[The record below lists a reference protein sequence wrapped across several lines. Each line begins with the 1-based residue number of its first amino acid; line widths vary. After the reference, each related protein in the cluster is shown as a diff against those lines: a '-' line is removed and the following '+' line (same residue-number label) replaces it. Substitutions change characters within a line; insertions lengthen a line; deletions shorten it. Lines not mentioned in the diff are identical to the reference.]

1 MRTAQQDMEERT
13 RLAVN
18 NKFEMLL
25 FRLGEAPGS
34 GRRELFGI
42 NVFKVREVLVMPA
55 VTELANTDAHMMGV
69 ANIRGQIIPVINLP
83 AVMGCDAK
91 KGLSILMVT
100 EFGRTVQAFAVEDV
114 AEIVQL
120 EWSQVL
126 PAEDSHA
133 GHLITG
139 IARLD
144 GATQDTRLAQVL
156 DVEQILKSVMPAVS
170 EEITREV
177 VGPPVVLP
185 AGTTIL
191 VADDSAV
198 AHSAIEL
205 GFKAMGVPVV
215 MTKNGKEAWERLQAM
230 HDAAAAQGK
239 SAKDLVAVVLTDLE
253 MPEMDGVTLTRLIK
267 QDPRFKNIPVVI
279 HSSLTGSTNEA
290 HIKSVGADAYV
301 AKSAPRELAATIRSV
316 LKTYSP
322 WQP

>member
-1 MRTAQQDMEERT
+1 MSITT
-13 RLAVN
+13 V
-18 NKFEMLL
+18 
-25 FRLGEAPGS
+25 
-34 GRRELFGI
+34 GI
-42 NVFKVREVLVMPA
+42 IGA
-55 VTELANTDAHMMGV
+55 GTMG
-69 ANIRGQIIPVINLP
+69 N
-83 AVMGCDAK
+83 
-91 KGLSILMVT
+91 
-100 EFGRTVQAFAVEDV
+100 
-114 AEIVQL
+114 
-120 EWSQVL
+120 
-126 PAEDSHA
+126 
-133 GHLITG
+133 G
-139 IARLD
+139 IAQVCAVSGIHVVMVDISDAAVAKGIANVSGSLDRLVKKEKIT
-144 GATQDTRLAQVL
+144 ATDKDAALARILGSTRYEDLKPAQLVIEAATENFDL
-156 DVEQILKSVMPAVS
+156 KVKILKQIDAVVAPEVIVTSNTSSISITKLADADANRTDGESDFTQFAPA
-170 EEITREV
+170 
-177 VGPPVVLP
+177 
-185 AGTTIL
+185 TIL

-239 SAKDLVAVVLTDLE
+239 SAKDLVAVVVTDLE

-279 HSSLTGSTNEA
+279 HSSLTGATNEA